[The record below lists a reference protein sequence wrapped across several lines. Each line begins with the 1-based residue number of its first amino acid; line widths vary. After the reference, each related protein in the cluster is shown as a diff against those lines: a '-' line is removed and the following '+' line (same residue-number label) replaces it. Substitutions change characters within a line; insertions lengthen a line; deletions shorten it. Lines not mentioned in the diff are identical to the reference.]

1 MTVAEHIADL
11 SVLWKEASVVF
22 PFFDRRKI
30 DWDGAYR
37 DYLERMLRTEDDR
50 GFHLLLAEFM
60 NLLGDGHTDYTP
72 PKRVMEEVG
81 MLPFSLKY
89 VGGSYCVRAIKEDG
103 ERHLGARVL
112 SINGKSV
119 QYFVEE
125 LFRYSYHIGNFISRP
140 NLFLPFFLEPVG
152 NIMETTAGS
161 YCFDLQ
167 KTMPDMVEAK
177 KPVVPV
183 PYREIPSEKLE
194 LRLYEGDILGIKL
207 NDFLYRSAADEI
219 AAVIHECG
227 DLKGVVLDVRENI
240 GGMTKFAAAVAELFI
255 SGELHSLKKH
265 TRTMTGKD
273 VASAGQL
280 LLMPEEER
288 AKWCDDTELERCR
301 KISSG
306 IYYNEW
312 EDTVGSP
319 EHRAMYA
326 GPVVLLTSRYTVSA
340 AEDFVAMF
348 RAAGR
353 GAVIGEATQGTT
365 GTPLILG
372 LSGGGR
378 ARVCSIGNRLIDG
391 TEFVGEGIKPD
402 ITAVLNA
409 SDYAA
414 GKDPVLEYVLTHF
427 GTF

>member
-1 MTVAEHIADL
+1 MTVAERIADL

-22 PFFDRRKI
+22 PFFGRRKI

-37 DYLERMLRTEDDR
+37 DYLERMLRIEDDCE
-50 GFHLLLAEFM
+50 FHLLLAEFM

-72 PKRVMEEVG
+72 PRHIMEEVG
-81 MLPFSLKY
+81 MLPFSLKC
-89 VGGSYCVRAIKEDG
+89 VGGDYCIRAIKEDG
-103 ERHLGARVL
+103 ERHLGARIL
-112 SINGKSV
+112 GINGKSM
-119 QYFVEE
+119 QCLVEE

-140 NLFLPFFLEPVG
+140 NLFLPFLLEQTG
-152 NIMETTAGS
+152 NIMETTVGS

-167 KTMPDMVEAK
+167 KTMPDMVETK
-177 KPVVPV
+177 KPTVSV
-183 PYREIPSEKLE
+183 PYRETPSEKLE
-194 LRLYEGDILGIKL
+194 LRLYEGDILCIKL
-207 NDFLYRSAADEI
+207 NDFLYRAAADEI
-219 AAVIHECG
+219 AAVIREC
-227 DLKGVVLDVRENI
+227 DYLKGVVLDIRENI

-265 TRTMTGKD
+265 TRTMTGMD
-273 VASAGQL
+273 AASAGQL

-288 AKWCDDTELERCR
+288 AKWCDEAELERCR

-306 IYYNEW
+306 TYFSEW

-319 EHRAMYA
+319 EHRAMYT

-348 RAAGR
+348 RAARR

-378 ARVCSIGNRLIDG
+378 ARVCTIGNQLIDG

-402 ITAVLNA
+402 IIAVLKA

-414 GKDPVLEYVLTHF
+414 GKDPVLEYALTRL
-427 GTF
+427 